1 MKEREIERVEEGK
14 TNVVWRRGGEKYGR
28 VMVENPSSEL
38 KRDVVKLN
46 NVCNIYTRESFIRA
60 RKRILPPCSPPA
72 LLLFLPLP
80 DARM

>member
-1 MKEREIERVEEGK
+1 MEE
-14 TNVVWRRGGEKYGR
+14 TRGEKYGR

-60 RKRILPPCSPPA
+60 RGRILPLLSP
-72 LLLFLPLP
+72 
-80 DARM
+80 